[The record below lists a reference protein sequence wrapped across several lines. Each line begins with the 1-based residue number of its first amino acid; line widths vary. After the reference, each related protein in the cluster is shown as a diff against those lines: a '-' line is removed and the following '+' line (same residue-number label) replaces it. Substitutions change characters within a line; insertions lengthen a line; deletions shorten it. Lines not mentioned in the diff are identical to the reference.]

1 MKGDKQPLFSF
12 GKRAAAGFSS
22 FEQWDARSVSSW
34 YRDTIRINICFVQ
47 WNTLLAPSLSRRV
60 KKRGCY
66 GSRMITVFGFPGR
79 RFPSLSRRVK
89 KRGCYGNRMI
99 TVSGFFGYSVSL
111 TTGPDGNFALRLSQ
125 TAPAYM
131 LYRRC
136 ALFGRRYYAVS
147 AVCAD
152 CHLKR
157 ILF

>member
-1 MKGDKQPLFSF
+1 MGCPVCILMTTESNQNKCMIGAMKRPVCLFLIAVC
-12 GKRAAAGFSS
+12 KT
-22 FEQWDARSVSSW
+22 
-34 YRDTIRINICFVQ
+34 RD
-47 WNTLLAPSLSRRV
+47 
-60 KKRGCY
+60 CY

-136 ALFGRRYYAVS
+136 AMFGRRYYAVS

>member
-1 MKGDKQPLFSF
+1 MIGAMKRPVCLFLIAVC
-12 GKRAAAGFSS
+12 K
-22 FEQWDARSVSSW
+22 
-34 YRDTIRINICFVQ
+34 T
-47 WNTLLAPSLSRRV
+47 
-60 KKRGCY
+60 RGCY
-66 GSRMITVFGFPGR
+66 GH
-79 RFPSLSRRVK
+79 
-89 KRGCYGNRMI
+89 RMI

-136 ALFGRRYYAVS
+136 AMFGRRYYAVS

>member
-1 MKGDKQPLFSF
+1 MSTAVLCTLKGDKQPLFSF

-66 GSRMITVFGFPGR
+66 G
-79 RFPSLSRRVK
+79 
-89 KRGCYGNRMI
+89 NRMI

-136 ALFGRRYYAVS
+136 AMFGRRYYAVS